1 MASPRGI
8 NEMLNKVSHPGV
20 SPSRLP
26 QHVQVQ
32 QIQDLMQNSI
42 EQINTFNQ
50 NFMVQ
55 QMKLKQ
61 QEATI
66 AELQA

>member
-8 NEMLNKVSHPGV
+8 NEMLAKARHPGV

-26 QHVQVQ
+26 QQVQVQ

>member
-8 NEMLNKVSHPGV
+8 NEMLSKVTNTRV
-20 SPSRLP
+20 STNRLP
-26 QHVQVQ
+26 QQVQVQ